1 MANKRSADWARN
13 FVTMNYDQARI
24 VGLWAWSFLD
34 KDGRVR
40 HATFD
45 SSEFI
50 VNRLMRLTVE
60 TGLACALTALL
71 ELAFFLGLPNT
82 NVHIAL

>member
-1 MANKRSADWARN
+1 MLLVCCAKLTVFHTQLYSAKRLS
-13 FVTMNYDQARI
+13 M
-24 VGLWAWSFLD
+24 
-34 KDGRVR
+34 GRFER
-40 HATFD
+40 
-45 SSEFI
+45 SEFI
-50 VNRLMRLTVE
+50 VNSLMRLTVE

>member
-1 MANKRSADWARN
+1 MFYLVRIPNAAICGANLTVFHIQLYSAKRLS
-13 FVTMNYDQARI
+13 M
-24 VGLWAWSFLD
+24 
-34 KDGRVR
+34 GRFE
-40 HATFD
+40 H
-45 SSEFI
+45 SEFI